1 MRWTVCER
9 DVRDRE
15 RVRSKKEDERKD
27 HEDDIHIV
35 SEHDTALVFAAKA
48 EPEIR
53 LRLLHTEY
61 FILR

>member
-48 EPEIR
+48 EPD
-53 LRLLHTEY
+53 TP
-61 FILR
+61 